1 MIGAVR
7 KFLVAAV
14 GVAVAFGLFDDE
26 TAQTIVGI
34 ITAVGVYLV
43 PND

>member
-1 MIGAVR
+1 MLSSVR

-14 GVAVAFGLFDDE
+14 GVAVAFGLLDE
-26 TAQTIVGI
+26 GTAQTIVAALTPI
-34 ITAVGVYLV
+34 LVYVV